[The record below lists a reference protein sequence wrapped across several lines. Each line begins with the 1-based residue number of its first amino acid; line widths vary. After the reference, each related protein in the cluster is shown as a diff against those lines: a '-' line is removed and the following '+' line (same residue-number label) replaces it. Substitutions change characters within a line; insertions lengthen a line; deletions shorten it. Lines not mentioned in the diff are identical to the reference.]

1 MAKEYPSIW
10 ITEQIEPDVNGK
22 PIVVWDI
29 SVKLKADLEPVHYN
43 KPTLEEAKIFCIDRY
58 GKYDSIKR
66 AI

>member
-10 ITEQIEPDVNGK
+10 ITEQIEPD
-22 PIVVWDI
+22 
-29 SVKLKADLEPVHYN
+29 LKTVHYN
-43 KPTLEEAKIFCIDRY
+43 KPTEEEAIAFCIDRY

>member
-10 ITEQIEPDVNGK
+10 ITEQIEPDVK
-22 PIVVWDI
+22 
-29 SVKLKADLEPVHYN
+29 PVHYN
-43 KPTLEEAKIFCIDRY
+43 KPTLEEPKTFCIDRY